1 MLHGPRFP
9 GRSVGTDRE
18 RFELSIPRKR
28 YAGFRDRC
36 LQPLGHLSSRAEKPS
51 QAKIHGQR
59 GQAPILAQ
67 PEALHVAPN
76 GEPVAAARRPVTSTS
91 DQPSA
96 ELPVPSSPLPVR
108 RSGCLTALPG
118 TRRDTPLCFPDD
130 APSPVVRSAAGA
142 RPRGPVRHR
151 RARTCATQRPRDGA
165 AQSPP
170 FA

>member
-9 GRSVGTDRE
+9 RRSVGTDRE

-59 GQAPILAQ
+59 AQAPILAP

-76 GEPVAAARRPVTSTS
+76 GGQVAAGRRPAPSTS

-96 ELPVPSSPLPVR
+96 ELPGPVSPFAVR
-108 RSGCLTALPG
+108 RSRWLTAPPG

-130 APSPVVRSAAGA
+130 APSPAARSAAGA
-142 RPRGPVRHR
+142 RPRGPVRHHR
-151 RARTCATQRPRDGA
+151 SRTCATQRPRDGA
-165 AQSPP
+165 ARSPP
-170 FA
+170 CG